1 MRPLPAKLQRL
12 VRDRAAIGGSGRKH
26 PGIRLHPGGVTSAFP
41 STRMHALDSGS
52 RKDRLTS
59 VQRGISMQVSVESTS
74 ALERRMTVGVPAER
88 IETEVNKRL
97 QQTAR
102 RAKIPGFRPG
112 KVPMSVIRQRY
123 EASARQEAMG
133 DLIQETFYEAVV
145 EQKLNP
151 AGSPSVEPKSFE
163 RQGPGIHRNL
173 RSLPGIYRFRPGR
186 HQGRAPAGRSFR
198 C

>member
-1 MRPLPAKLQRL
+1 
-12 VRDRAAIGGSGRKH
+12 
-26 PGIRLHPGGVTSAFP
+26 
-41 STRMHALDSGS
+41 
-52 RKDRLTS
+52 
-59 VQRGISMQVSVESTS
+59 
-74 ALERRMTVGVPAER
+74 
-88 IETEVNKRL
+88 
-97 QQTAR
+97 
-102 RAKIPGFRPG
+102 
-112 KVPMSVIRQRY
+112 MSVIRRRY

-163 RQGPGIHRNL
+163 RAGPGIHRNL

-186 HQGRAPAGRSFR
+186 HCQGRAPAGRSFR